1 MKTKTVREKELGAFE
16 AMKGDFGYDNPMQ
29 APRLS
34 KVVVSV
40 GVGSVSDKKR
50 QEMIGERLAAITG
63 QKAAPRNARKSIAS
77 FKVREGQLSGFQV
90 TLRGERMRGFLD
102 KIFNV
107 ALPRTKDFRGL
118 SPDSIDEMGNATI
131 GIKESSVFPELA
143 DADLRES
150 FGLAVTV
157 VTTAKSEAEARA
169 FLSFVGFPFRSVEAA
184 R

>member
-1 MKTKTVREKELGAFE
+1 MKTKTVHEKEQGAFE
-16 AMKGDFGYDNPMQ
+16 AMKAEFGYKSTMQ
-29 APRLS
+29 APRLT

-50 QEMIGERLAAITG
+50 QEMIGQKLALITG
-63 QKAAPRNARKSIAS
+63 QKSAPRLAKKSIAS

-90 TLRGERMRGFLD
+90 TLRGARARGFLE
-102 KIFNV
+102 KLLNV

-118 SPDSIDEMGNATI
+118 SPKSIDEMGNATI
-131 GIKESSVFPELA
+131 GIKESAVFPELA
-143 DADLRES
+143 DGDLRDV

-157 VTTAKSEAEARA
+157 VTTAKTEAEARS
-169 FLSFVGFPFRSVEAA
+169 FLTAIGLPFRKEEAA

>member
-1 MKTKTVREKELGAFE
+1 MKTKTVHEKEQGAFE
-16 AMKGDFGYDNPMQ
+16 AMKGDFGYQNPMQ
-29 APRLS
+29 APHLS

-50 QEMIGERLAAITG
+50 QEMISAKIALITG
-63 QKAAPRNARKSIAS
+63 QKAAPRNAKKSIAS

-90 TLRGERMRGFLD
+90 TLRGARMRGFLD
-102 KIFNV
+102 KLFNV

-118 SPDSIDEMGNATI
+118 SPNSIDEMGNATV
-131 GIKESSVFPELA
+131 GIKESAVFPELA
-143 DADLRES
+143 DGDLRDV

-157 VTTAKSEAEARA
+157 VTTAKTKDEARA
-169 FLSFVGFPFRSVEAA
+169 FLSLIGFPFRSAEAA

>member
-1 MKTKTVREKELGAFE
+1 MKTNTVREKEQGAFQ
-16 AMKGDFGYDNPMQ
+16 AMKGEFGYDNPMQ

-50 QEMIGERLAAITG
+50 QEMIGEKLALVTG
-63 QKAAPRNARKSIAS
+63 QKAASRLAKKSIAS

-90 TLRGERMRGFLD
+90 TLRGQAMRGFLD
-102 KIFNV
+102 KLLNV

-118 SPDSIDEMGNATI
+118 SPNCVDDMGNATV

-143 DADLRES
+143 DGDLREV

-157 VTTAKSEAEARA
+157 VTTAKSKPEARA
-169 FLSFVGFPFRSVEAA
+169 FLSAIGFPFRAE
-184 R
+184 

>member
-1 MKTKTVREKELGAFE
+1 MKNKTVREKEQGAFQV
-16 AMKGDFGYDNPMQ
+16 MKEEFGYGNVMQ

-50 QEMIGERLAAITG
+50 QEMIGEKLALITG
-63 QKAAPRNARKSIAS
+63 QKAASRLAKKSIAS

-90 TLRGERMRGFLD
+90 TLRGASMRGFLD
-102 KIFNV
+102 KLLNV

-118 SPDSIDEMGNATI
+118 SASCVDEMGNATV

-143 DADLRES
+143 DGDLREV

-157 VTTAKSEAEARA
+157 VTTAKSKAEARA
-169 FLSFVGFPFRSVEAA
+169 FLAAIGFPFQAA
-184 R
+184 